1 MSSSKVEPNATRLPS
16 MGVLKYHHYT
26 HMRSVYTI
34 SPSILCSVNQD
45 LQVNS
50 GYRQTQIFVFT
61 IKLVIASRGERPLGW
76 GSLPVIAGGILRSET
91 WQIKNECERISIPV
105 GGKLILELSFV
116 VKSFKG

>member
-61 IKLVIASRGERPLGW
+61 IKLVIASRGGRPLGW
-76 GSLPVIAGGILRSET
+76 RESSGDCRGILRSET
-91 WQIKNECERISIPV
+91 WQIKM
-105 GGKLILELSFV
+105 G
-116 VKSFKG
+116 VKEYQCPLGASWS

>member
-61 IKLVIASRGERPLGW
+61 VKLVIASRGRRPLGW
-76 GSLPVIAGGILRSET
+76 GSLPVTAGGTLGSET
-91 WQIKNECERISIPV
+91 WQIKMDVKECQCPLGASW
-105 GGKLILELSFV
+105 S
-116 VKSFKG
+116 